1 MLDLNVISS
10 MHFQF
15 GVRAHVLSQ
24 NMDVLDQEKK
34 SFLLEYGYI
43 GMLKFFSSAA
53 SEIKSSQ

>member
-1 MLDLNVISS
+1 

-43 GMLKFFSSAA
+43 GMLKFFSSEA